1 MVNQQNP
8 KQVGAHLRY
17 RYAFKRMDEAM
28 EKGWLMEA
36 VTIQESILSGRI
48 ISALL
53 KKSVD
58 VDPMDSFSSLIDR
71 FR

>member
-1 MVNQQNP
+1 MDQQNP
-8 KQVGAHLRY
+8 RQTDVHLRY
-17 RYAFKRMDEAM
+17 SFAFKRMDEAM